1 MYKPTLFDRFGA
13 DAGSIVHAIAYG
25 VMVFGLCIPLFAA
38 ASQKLE
44 HPLSLGWMIPWVF
57 GCSLGCAGFTTG
69 VGLLVS
75 GVAGNTWKHLT
86 VDGSSTPY
94 KEQYSYQQALVM
106 RGQLDDALESFE
118 AVIAEKLDAVDPR
131 IRAAELYSRE
141 KRNHARA
148 AELFREVQ
156 RIATIAPGEDV
167 YVTNRLVDL
176 LTGPLADPGRALT
189 ELRRLVDRYPK
200 SAGAVHARSAL
211 ATLKARLHADG
222 SLGTPET
229 SQPAPPARDRV

>member
-1 MYKPTLFDRFGA
+1 MYKPTLFDRLGP
-13 DAGSIVHAIAYG
+13 DAGHVVRAAAYG

-57 GCSLGCAGFTTG
+57 GCSLVCAAFATG
-69 VGLLVS
+69 VGLLLS
-75 GVAGNTWKHLT
+75 GVVGDTWKHLT
-86 VDGSSTPY
+86 VSGSSTPY

-118 AVIAEKLDAVDPR
+118 AVIAEHPASIDAR

-141 KRNHARA
+141 KRNHQRA
-148 AELFREVQ
+148 AELFRDVQ
-156 RIATIAPGEDV
+156 RIATVTPGEDI

-176 LTGPLADPGRALT
+176 LTGPLGDPGRALA
-189 ELRRLVDRYPK
+189 ELRRLVDRYPD
-200 SAGAVHARSAL
+200 SAGATHARGAL
-211 ATLKARLHADG
+211 VALKATVIP
-222 SLGTPET
+222 SE
-229 SQPAPPARDRV
+229 ARDL